1 MWNGKWLWLNKLS
14 LWNLTGMLISSLQ
27 LWNSPVS
34 LESLLLVPGASA
46 IQEGPP
52 GEAQEGPV
60 RRERRTFH
68 YFFCRLWKSKG
79 QEASL
84 WGWSPVLFLWL
95 IWWGIIT
102 GRNLWRY
109 VIHRM
114 NGLAKL
120 QQWER
125 EGKGSAGENHFKSS
139 WIKSISILQALFSLW
154 NYMYP
159 FIFTASWGIIW
170 GFPGGASFKEPTC
183 QFRRHKRHGFDPG
196 SGRSPGEGHGNPLWY
211 SCLEN
216 PMDRGDWWAEVHWV
230 AKSLTWLKQLNT
242 YPCRK
247 EYICYMNNSLHF
259 FTVFF
264 REIKTR
270 NQSET

>member
-1 MWNGKWLWLNKLS
+1 MVQLNY
-14 LWNLTGMLISSLQ
+14 SS
-27 LWNSPVS
+27 
-34 LESLLLVPGASA
+34 
-46 IQEGPP
+46 
-52 GEAQEGPV
+52 
-60 RRERRTFH
+60 
-68 YFFCRLWKSKG
+68 
-79 QEASL
+79 
-84 WGWSPVLFLWL
+84 
-95 IWWGIIT
+95 
-102 GRNLWRY
+102 GR
-109 VIHRM
+109 
-114 NGLAKL
+114 
-120 QQWER
+120 
-125 EGKGSAGENHFKSS
+125 GKGGAGENHFKSS

-196 SGRSPGEGHGNPLWY
+196 SGRSPGEGHGNPLRY

-242 YPCRK
+242 HAHPCRK

-259 FTVFF
+259 LLFSLRDKNKKPKWDIEDRLGKTAFCCYHLETNGSMLWCTPDNHVWLHLLEIVSMPLRTNQDHLRLTSFEDTHSNGSPAKLGAAPSSTWEDSKSSGTGYKRNRTV
-264 REIKTR
+264 RD
-270 NQSET
+270 